1 MANNPRRS
9 GFGKVTIIQKAGAW
23 FWQRGYD
30 ATRMSDIAR
39 SCGCEASTLYNYFKS
54 KEYLL
59 YEVMREEMQ
68 QTVRLAEAVQKN
80 GTVRPSEKL
89 RLLIKNHIRLVT
101 GEKRSSRLLFDSG
114 LRSLSP
120 AHRKKIIEFRDRYDK
135 IVRDIIHAGIDS
147 GEFAKMD
154 ETVVGF
160 AVIAIIVRTRIWFS
174 PTGRLSPDEIAD
186 ILFEFVLHGL
196 GSKYKEDGA
205 GNHSVEGQQD
215 RCRVIAKVQ

>member
-1 MANNPRRS
+1 MGQTTSRS
-9 GFGKVTIIQKAGAW
+9 RFDKATIIQNAGTC
-23 FWQRGYD
+23 FWQRGYN
-30 ATRMSDIAR
+30 ATKMSDIAR

-59 YEVMREEMQ
+59 YEVLREEIQ

-80 GTVRPSEKL
+80 GTVGPSEKL
-89 RLLIKNHIRLVT
+89 RLLIKNHIRLGT
-101 GEKRSSRLLFDSG
+101 GEKISSRLLFDSE

-120 AHRKKIIEFRDRYDK
+120 AHRKKIVEFRDRYDK

-160 AVIAIIVRTRIWFS
+160 AVISIIVRTRIWFS
-174 PTGRLSPDEIAD
+174 STGRLSPDEIAD
-186 ILFEFVLHGL
+186 TLSEFVLHGL
-196 GSKYKEDGA
+196 GSKCKEDKA
-205 GNHSVEGQQD
+205 GNHSVEG
-215 RCRVIAKVQ
+215 